1 MRKTSIITLCILASV
16 MFLGSCKEKPKGRI
30 ETKFEE
36 YTKRNFANPK
46 DLQEIVTVHQT
57 DSADYAKML
66 SETIGMYKEV
76 NMMRDSLTEVFYKV
90 MPATPTSI
98 IYKDDVQR
106 AIKNNIA
113 TVKDLK
119 FDIALGNAAAKR
131 LEELLD
137 SIPKDRMI
145 MRSYEIKAKIK
156 GETEL
161 VTYYAEDWMG
171 IDSVDFSRTIFKKN
185 DMPEL
190 QTQVSFLMEQT
201 MKGIDAE
208 KKLGE
213 TFLVIFDLIKSH
225 QK

>member
-1 MRKTSIITLCILASV
+1 MRKTTIITLCFFAS
-16 MFLGSCKEKPKGRI
+16 MMLLSGCKEKQKGRI

-46 DLQEIVTVHQT
+46 DLQEVVTVHQT
-57 DSADYAKML
+57 DSANYEKML
-66 SETIGMYKEV
+66 SETVAMYNDV
-76 NMMRDSLTEVFYKV
+76 YTIRDSLTQVFYKV
-90 MPATPTSI
+90 MPETPMSI
-98 IYKDDVQR
+98 IHKDDVQR

-113 TVKDLK
+113 TVRDLQYE
-119 FDIALGNAAAKR
+119 IAFSNACAKR

-137 SIPKDRMI
+137 SIPKDRM
-145 MRSYEIKAKIK
+145 MSRSYEIKAKIK

-171 IDSVDFSRTIFKKN
+171 VDSVDFSRDKFKRS

-190 QTQVSFLMEQT
+190 QSQISLLMEQT
-201 MKGIDAE
+201 MKGIEYE

-213 TFLVIFDLIKSH
+213 SFLEIFDLIKSH
-225 QK
+225 Q

>member
-1 MRKTSIITLCILASV
+1 MRKTILITLCIFMSM
-16 MFLGSCKEKPKGRI
+16 MFLGGCKEKPKGRL

-36 YTKRNFANPK
+36 FTMRNFANPK
-46 DLQEIVTVHQT
+46 DLLEVVTIHQI
-57 DSADYAKML
+57 DSADYEKMI
-66 SETIGMYKEV
+66 SETVALHKEV
-76 NMMRDSLTEVFYKV
+76 NEIRDSLMQLFYKE
-90 MPATPTSI
+90 MPEIKKSI
-98 IYKDDVQR
+98 LYKDDIQR

-113 TVKDLK
+113 TVRK
-119 FDIALGNAAAKR
+119 FQYDIALSKASAKR

-161 VTYYAEDWMG
+161 VTYYAEDWVG
-171 IDSVDFSRTIFKKN
+171 IDSVGFSRDKFTKN

-190 QTQVSFLMEQT
+190 QSQISLLMEQT
-201 MKGIDAE
+201 MEGIKME

-213 TFLVIFDLIKSH
+213 SFLEIFNLIKLH
-225 QK
+225 P